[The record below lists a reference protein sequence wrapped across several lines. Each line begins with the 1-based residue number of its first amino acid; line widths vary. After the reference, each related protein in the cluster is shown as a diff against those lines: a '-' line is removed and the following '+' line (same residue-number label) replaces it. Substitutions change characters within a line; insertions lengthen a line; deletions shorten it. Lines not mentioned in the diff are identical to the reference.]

1 MTRCVCPK
9 KGTGK
14 QCVDCGERYIDC
26 CSVGKK
32 GEVDK
37 NCGDCSHLKDDG
49 KSWEAN
55 EQETDGYYQECIWL
69 PRLDELLAEI
79 EKRGWQIELVKYAR
93 WRITIWKI
101 QWRKQ
106 GLFIGETPGEV
117 AAKALIWLL
126 KQNESTNVSCT
137 ETLG

>member
-1 MTRCVCPK
+1 MSMISVETAKKLKEAGLEWKPRCL
-9 KGTGK
+9 
-14 QCVDCGERYIDC
+14 
-26 CSVGKK
+26 
-32 GEVDK
+32 
-37 NCGDCSHLKDDG
+37 GDEYRTPEKTIGIIC
-49 KSWEAN
+49 ACTC
-55 EQETDGYYQECIWL
+55 EQETDGYYQERIWL